1 MQDQE
6 DAMRRKVSN
15 RPARVS
21 ASPPGGQMVELLLLL
36 SKILKFF
43 FFFFFLSTVGTEGGT
58 KGVP

>member
-6 DAMRRKVSN
+6 EAMRRKVSN

-43 FFFFFLSTVGTEGGT
+43 FFLSTVGTEGGA